1 MVNGRL
7 GRFFRR
13 RRTALVIDPS
23 ESKIFRLWFRNLE
36 ISKQGRVE
44 IKTFLILLLHRLLIR
59 MEEGSN
65 YFSIV

>member
-1 MVNGRL
+1 MRL
-7 GRFFRR
+7 LLFFLIIS
-13 RRTALVIDPS
+13 TSFVIDPS

-59 MEEGSN
+59 MEEGSDS
-65 YFSIV
+65 FAIV

>member
-1 MVNGRL
+1 MSL
-7 GRFFRR
+7 LLFFLIIS
-13 RRTALVIDPS
+13 TSFIIDPS

-44 IKTFLILLLHRLLIR
+44 IKTVLILLLHRLLIR

>member
-1 MVNGRL
+1 M
-7 GRFFRR
+7 
-13 RRTALVIDPS
+13 IDPS

-59 MEEGSN
+59 MEEGSDS
-65 YFSIV
+65 FAIV

>member
-1 MVNGRL
+1 MSL
-7 GRFFRR
+7 LLFFLIIS
-13 RRTALVIDPS
+13 TSFVIDSS

-59 MEEGSN
+59 MEEGSDS
-65 YFSIV
+65 FAIV